1 MPGQPLSKPQADVDN
16 VIFDI
21 VDRQRTFDSNYG
33 NRVSDIHRDI
43 LFNATVATAAGLLV
57 GGLVG
62 AIVGMR
68 RS

>member
-33 NRVSDIHRDI
+33 NRVLDIHRDI
-43 LFNATVATAAGLLV
+43 LFNATVATATGLLV